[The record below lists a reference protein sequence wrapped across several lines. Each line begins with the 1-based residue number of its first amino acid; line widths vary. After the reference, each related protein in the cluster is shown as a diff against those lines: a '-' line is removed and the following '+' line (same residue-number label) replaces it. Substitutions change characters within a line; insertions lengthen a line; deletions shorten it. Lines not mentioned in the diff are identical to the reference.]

1 MLDVNHRSFRGRV
14 CEYKDGDTSITTP
27 AVLRTVTGACE
38 DRVHILV
45 EGGARYY
52 VYNGTRYPLDGSVI
66 TSTPFGPFKGDV
78 VMCGEKVA
86 AVRLPL
92 PERLEVPEGVEM
104 LLLTNAYDLRNNA
117 RALVDV
123 TIRLREAVGY
133 NVVLGFLGIAEPST
147 LALLTYMG
155 VDVFDDSLCR
165 VLGARGVR
173 TIPEGLIQS
182 SGDVAMEN
190 TEELRR
196 ECAKV
201 TDFIKG
207 GRLRELVDQRSS
219 AYPSSVSALRVF
231 DRVGY
236 DYQEEA
242 VDNAGS
248 RFSCN
253 TTQSL
258 RRPDVLRYRRTLMER
273 YVKPSHKRVLLLLPC
288 SAKKPY
294 HTSKTHKRFSFSI
307 HASNFDTV
315 VHEVIVTSPLG
326 IVPRELDCFYPANS
340 YDIPV
345 TGEWK
350 CQERQF
356 IREMLAHLL
365 EQGYDKVISHLG
377 EDTELIADLRDDIV
391 ETVVGDSVSP
401 ASLNNLETALRDATD
416 GMKVGDYAEDRR
428 ETIRSVLSFQFG
440 KEVADRIM
448 DGNTFGTGRF
458 PYWKIQ
464 RNKVQLA
471 MMSEERGAFS
481 LTVDGGRIVAECGTN
496 IVNMMDFELKGNLFA
511 VGVIDADPRIRIGD
525 ETVVMRN
532 GEVVAVGVATMSGR
546 EMTELKRGIAVKIR
560 HKAKK

>member
-1 MLDVNHRSFRGRV
+1 MLDVNYRSFRGRV
-14 CEYKDGDTSITTP
+14 CEYKDGETSITTP
-27 AVLRTVTGACE
+27 AVLRTVNGPCD
-38 DRVHILV
+38 DRIHILV
-45 EGGARYY
+45 EGGNRFY
-52 VYNGTRYPLDGSVI
+52 VDNGVKHPLDGGQI
-66 TSTPFGPFKGDV
+66 TSTSFGLFKGGV
-78 VMCGEKVA
+78 VLCGEKVA
-86 AVRLPL
+86 SVRLPL
-92 PERLEVPEGVEM
+92 PEKIELPETVEI
-104 LLLTNAYDLRNNA
+104 LLLSNAYDLRGNA
-117 RALVDV
+117 RALVDAV
-123 TIRLREAVGY
+123 IKLRESVGY

-147 LALLTYMG
+147 LALLAYMG
-155 VDVFDDSLCR
+155 VDLFDDSLCK
-165 VLGARGVR
+165 VLGSRGVR
-173 TIPEGLIQS
+173 TIPEGLIES
-182 SGDVAMEN
+182 TGDV
-190 TEELRR
+190 TESNVNDLMI

-201 TDFIKG
+201 SDFIRG
-207 GRLRELVDQRSS
+207 GRLRELVDQRVSS
-219 AYPSSVSALRVF
+219 SPISVAALRVF

-242 VDNAGS
+242 INNAGS

-258 RRPDVLRYRRTLMER
+258 RRPDVLRYRKTFMER
-273 YVKPSHKRVLLLLPC
+273 YVKPPHKKVLLLLPC

-326 IVPRELDCFYPANS
+326 VVPRELDCFYPANS

-350 CQERQF
+350 CQEKEF
-356 IREMLAHLL
+356 IREMVSHLMD
-365 EQGYDKVISHLG
+365 QGYEKVISHLG
-377 EDTELIADLRDDIV
+377 EDTELIAGLRDDIV

-401 ASLNNLETALRDATD
+401 ASLTNLENALRDATV
-416 GMKVGDYAEDRR
+416 GMKVGDYAEDRK

-440 KEVADRIM
+440 KDIADRIM
-448 DGNTFGTGRF
+448 DENTFGTGRF

-481 LTVDGGRIVAECGTN
+481 LTVDGGKVVAESRRN

-511 VGVIDADPRIRIGD
+511 VGVIDADPGIRIGD
-525 ETVVMRN
+525 EAVVMKN
-532 GEVVAVGVATMSGR
+532 GEVVAVGVAVMSGK
-546 EMTELKRGIAVKIR
+546 EMTQLKRGIAVKIR

>member
-1 MLDVNHRSFRGRV
+1 MLDVNYRSFRGRV

-27 AVLRTVTGACE
+27 AVLRTVNGPCD
-38 DRVHILV
+38 DRIHILV
-45 EGGARYY
+45 ENGDRFY
-52 VYNGTRYPLDGSVI
+52 VDNGTKYPLDGGKI
-66 TSTPFGPFKGDV
+66 TSTNFGLFKGGV
-78 VMCGEKVA
+78 MMCGEKVA
-86 AVRLPL
+86 SVRLPL
-92 PERLEVPEGVEM
+92 PEKIELPETVEA
-104 LLLTNAYDLRNNA
+104 LLLSNAYDLRNNA

-123 TIRLREAVGY
+123 VIKLRESVGY

-147 LALLTYMG
+147 LALLAYMG
-155 VDVFDDSLCR
+155 VDLFDDSLCR
-165 VLGARGVR
+165 VLGSRGVR
-173 TIPEGLIQS
+173 TIPEGLIES
-182 SGDVAMEN
+182 SGDV
-190 TEELRR
+190 TESNVNDLNI
-196 ECAKV
+196 ECAKIA
-201 TDFIKG
+201 DFIRG
-207 GRLRELVDQRSS
+207 GRLRELVDQRVSS
-219 AYPSSVSALRVF
+219 SPTSVAALRVF

-236 DYQEEA
+236 EYQEE
-242 VDNAGS
+242 VVNNAGS

-258 RRPDVLRYRRTLMER
+258 RRPDVLRYRRTFMER
-273 YVKPSHKRVLLLLPC
+273 YVKPPHKRVLLLLPC

-326 IVPRELDCFYPANS
+326 VVPRELDCFYPANS

-350 CQERQF
+350 CQEKEF
-356 IREMLAHLL
+356 IREMVSHLL
-365 EQGYDKVISHLG
+365 AQGYDKVISHLG
-377 EDTELIADLRDDIV
+377 EDTELIAGLHDNIV

-401 ASLNNLETALRDATD
+401 ASLTNLENALRDATA
-416 GMKVGDYAEDRR
+416 GMKVGDYAEDRK

-440 KEVADRIM
+440 KDIADRIM
-448 DGNTFGTGRF
+448 DENTFGTGRF

-481 LTVDGGRIVAECGTN
+481 LTVDGGKVVAESGRN

-511 VGVIDADPRIRIGD
+511 VGVIDADPGIRIGD
-525 ETVVMRN
+525 EAVVMKN
-532 GEVVAVGVATMSGR
+532 GEVVAVGVAVMSGK
-546 EMTELKRGIAVKIR
+546 EMTQLKRGIAVKIR

>member
-1 MLDVNHRSFRGRV
+1 MLDVNYRSFRGRV
-14 CEYKDGDTSITTP
+14 CEYKDGETSITTP
-27 AVLRTVTGACE
+27 AVLRTVNGPCD
-38 DRVHILV
+38 DRIHILV
-45 EGGARYY
+45 ENGDRFY
-52 VYNGTRYPLDGSVI
+52 VDNGTKYPLDGGKI
-66 TSTPFGPFKGDV
+66 TSTNFGLFKGGV
-78 VMCGEKVA
+78 MMCGEKVA
-86 AVRLPL
+86 SVRLPL
-92 PERLEVPEGVEM
+92 PEKIELPETVEV
-104 LLLTNAYDLRNNA
+104 LLLSNAYDLRNNA

-123 TIRLREAVGY
+123 VIKLRESVGY

-147 LALLTYMG
+147 LALLAYMG
-155 VDVFDDSLCR
+155 VDLFDDSLCR
-165 VLGARGVR
+165 VLGSRGVR
-173 TIPEGLIQS
+173 TIPEGLIES
-182 SGDVAMEN
+182 SGDV
-190 TEELRR
+190 TESNVNDLNI
-196 ECAKV
+196 ECAKIA
-201 TDFIKG
+201 DFIRG
-207 GRLRELVDQRSS
+207 GRLRELVDQRVSS
-219 AYPSSVSALRVF
+219 SPTSVAALRVF

-242 VDNAGS
+242 VNNAGS

-258 RRPDVLRYRRTLMER
+258 RRPDVLRYRRTFMER
-273 YVKPSHKRVLLLLPC
+273 YVKPPHKRVLLLLPC

-326 IVPRELDCFYPANS
+326 VVPRELDCFYPANS

-350 CQERQF
+350 CQEKEF
-356 IREMLAHLL
+356 IREMVSHLL
-365 EQGYDKVISHLG
+365 AQGYDKVISHLG
-377 EDTELIADLRDDIV
+377 EDTELIAGLHDNIV

-401 ASLNNLETALRDATD
+401 ASLTNLENALRDATA
-416 GMKVGDYAEDRR
+416 GMKVGDYAEDRK

-440 KEVADRIM
+440 KDIADRIM
-448 DGNTFGTGRF
+448 DENTFGTGRF

-481 LTVDGGRIVAECGTN
+481 LTVDGGKVVAESGRN

-511 VGVIDADPRIRIGD
+511 VGVIDADPGIRIGD
-525 ETVVMRN
+525 EAVVMKN
-532 GEVVAVGVATMSGR
+532 GEVVAVGVAVMSGK
-546 EMTELKRGIAVKIR
+546 EMTQLKRGIAVKIR

>member
-1 MLDVNHRSFRGRV
+1 MLDVNYRSFRGRV
-14 CEYKDGDTSITTP
+14 CEYKDGETSITTP
-27 AVLRTVTGACE
+27 AVLRTVNGPCD
-38 DRVHILV
+38 DRIHILV
-45 EGGARYY
+45 EGGNRFY
-52 VYNGTRYPLDGSVI
+52 VDNGVKYPLDDGQI
-66 TSTPFGPFKGDV
+66 TSTSFGLFKGGV

-86 AVRLPL
+86 SVRLPL
-92 PERLEVPEGVEM
+92 PEKIELPETVEV
-104 LLLTNAYDLRNNA
+104 LLLSNAYDLRGNA
-117 RALVDV
+117 RALVDAV
-123 TIRLREAVGY
+123 IKLRESVGY

-147 LALLTYMG
+147 LALLAYMG
-155 VDVFDDSLCR
+155 VDLFDDSLCK
-165 VLGARGVR
+165 VLGSRGVR
-173 TIPEGLIQS
+173 TIPEGLIES
-182 SGDVAMEN
+182 TGDV
-190 TEELRR
+190 TESNVNDLMI

-201 TDFIKG
+201 SDFIRG
-207 GRLRELVDQRSS
+207 GRLRELVDQRVSS
-219 AYPSSVSALRVF
+219 SPISVAALRVF

-242 VDNAGS
+242 INNAGS

-258 RRPDVLRYRRTLMER
+258 RRPDVLRYRKTFMER
-273 YVKPSHKRVLLLLPC
+273 YVKPPHKKVLLLLPC

-326 IVPRELDCFYPANS
+326 VVPRELDCFYPANS

-350 CQERQF
+350 CQEKEF
-356 IREMLAHLL
+356 IREMVSHLMD
-365 EQGYDKVISHLG
+365 QGYEKVISHLG
-377 EDTELIADLRDDIV
+377 EDTELIAGLRDDVV

-401 ASLNNLETALRDATD
+401 ASLTNLENALRDATV
-416 GMKVGDYAEDRR
+416 GMKVGDYAEDRK

-440 KEVADRIM
+440 KDIADRIM
-448 DGNTFGTGRF
+448 DENTFGTGRF

-481 LTVDGGRIVAECGTN
+481 LTVDGGKVVAESGRN

-511 VGVIDADPRIRIGD
+511 VGVIDADPGIRIGD
-525 ETVVMRN
+525 EAVVMKN
-532 GEVVAVGVATMSGR
+532 GEVVAVGVAVMSGK
-546 EMTELKRGIAVKIR
+546 EMTQLKRGIAVKIR

>member
-1 MLDVNHRSFRGRV
+1 MLDVNYRSFRGRV
-14 CEYKDGDTSITTP
+14 CEYKDGETSITTP
-27 AVLRTVTGACE
+27 AVLRTVNGPCD
-38 DRVHILV
+38 DRIHILV
-45 EGGARYY
+45 EGGSRFY
-52 VYNGTRYPLDGSVI
+52 VDNGVKHPLDGGQI
-66 TSTPFGPFKGDV
+66 TSTSFGLFKGGV

-86 AVRLPL
+86 SVRLPL
-92 PERLEVPEGVEM
+92 PEKIELPETVEV
-104 LLLTNAYDLRNNA
+104 LLLSNAYDLRGNA
-117 RALVDV
+117 RALVDAV
-123 TIRLREAVGY
+123 IKLRESVGY

-147 LALLTYMG
+147 LALLAYMG
-155 VDVFDDSLCR
+155 VDLFDDSLCK
-165 VLGARGVR
+165 VLGSRGVR
-173 TIPEGLIQS
+173 TIPEGLIES
-182 SGDVAMEN
+182 AGDV
-190 TEELRR
+190 TESNVNDLMI

-201 TDFIKG
+201 SDFIRG
-207 GRLRELVDQRSS
+207 GRLRELVDQRVSS
-219 AYPSSVSALRVF
+219 SPISVAALRVF

-242 VDNAGS
+242 INNAGS

-258 RRPDVLRYRRTLMER
+258 RRPDVLRYRKTFMER
-273 YVKPSHKRVLLLLPC
+273 YVKPPHKKVLLLLPC

-326 IVPRELDCFYPANS
+326 VVPRELDCFYPANS

-350 CQERQF
+350 CQEKEF
-356 IREMLAHLL
+356 IREMVSHLMD
-365 EQGYDKVISHLG
+365 QGYEKVISHLG
-377 EDTELIADLRDDIV
+377 EDTELIAGLRDDIV

-401 ASLNNLETALRDATD
+401 ASLTNLENALRDATV
-416 GMKVGDYAEDRR
+416 GMKVGDYAEDRK

-440 KEVADRIM
+440 KDIADRIM
-448 DGNTFGTGRF
+448 DENTFGTGRF

-481 LTVDGGRIVAECGTN
+481 LTVDGGKVVAESGRN

-511 VGVIDADPRIRIGD
+511 VGVIDADPGIRIGD
-525 ETVVMRN
+525 EAVVMKN
-532 GEVVAVGVATMSGR
+532 GEVVAVGVAVMSGK
-546 EMTELKRGIAVKIR
+546 EMTQLKRGIAVKIR

>member
-1 MLDVNHRSFRGRV
+1 MLDVNYRSFRGRV
-14 CEYKDGDTSITTP
+14 CEYKDGETSITTP
-27 AVLRTVTGACE
+27 AVLRTVNGPCD
-38 DRVHILV
+38 DRIHILV
-45 EGGARYY
+45 EGGNRFY
-52 VYNGTRYPLDGSVI
+52 VDNGVKHPLDGGQI
-66 TSTPFGPFKGDV
+66 TSTSFGLFKGGV

-86 AVRLPL
+86 SVRLPL
-92 PERLEVPEGVEM
+92 PEMIELPETVEV
-104 LLLTNAYDLRNNA
+104 LLLSNAYDLRGNA
-117 RALVDV
+117 RALVDAV
-123 TIRLREAVGY
+123 IKLRESVGY

-147 LALLTYMG
+147 LALLAYMG
-155 VDVFDDSLCR
+155 VDLFDDSLCK
-165 VLGARGVR
+165 VLGSRGVR
-173 TIPEGLIQS
+173 TIPEGLIES
-182 SGDVAMEN
+182 TGDV
-190 TEELRR
+190 TESNVNDLMI

-201 TDFIKG
+201 SDFIRG
-207 GRLRELVDQRSS
+207 GRLRELVDQRVSS
-219 AYPSSVSALRVF
+219 SPISVAALRVF

-242 VDNAGS
+242 INNAGS

-258 RRPDVLRYRRTLMER
+258 RRPDVLRYRKTFMER
-273 YVKPSHKRVLLLLPC
+273 YVKPPHKKVLLLLPC

-326 IVPRELDCFYPANS
+326 VVPRELDCFYPANS

-350 CQERQF
+350 CQEKEF
-356 IREMLAHLL
+356 IREMVSHLMD
-365 EQGYDKVISHLG
+365 QGYEKVISHLG
-377 EDTELIADLRDDIV
+377 EDTELIAGLRDDIV

-401 ASLNNLETALRDATD
+401 ASLTNLENALRDATV
-416 GMKVGDYAEDRR
+416 GMKVGDYAEDRK

-440 KEVADRIM
+440 KDIADRIM
-448 DGNTFGTGRF
+448 DENTFGTGRF

-481 LTVDGGRIVAECGTN
+481 LTVDGGKVVAESGRN

-511 VGVIDADPRIRIGD
+511 VGVIDADPGIRIGD
-525 ETVVMRN
+525 EAVVMKN
-532 GEVVAVGVATMSGR
+532 GEVVAVGVAVMSGK
-546 EMTELKRGIAVKIR
+546 EMTQLKRGIAVKIR

>member
-1 MLDVNHRSFRGRV
+1 MLDVNYRSFRGRV
-14 CEYKDGDTSITTP
+14 CEYKDGETSITTP
-27 AVLRTVTGACE
+27 AVLRTVNGPCD
-38 DRVHILV
+38 DRIHILV
-45 EGGARYY
+45 EGGNRFY
-52 VYNGTRYPLDGSVI
+52 VDNGVKYPLDGGQI
-66 TSTPFGPFKGDV
+66 TSTSFGLFKGGV

-86 AVRLPL
+86 SVRLPL
-92 PERLEVPEGVEM
+92 PEKIELPETVEV
-104 LLLTNAYDLRNNA
+104 LLLSNAYDLRGNA

-123 TIRLREAVGY
+123 VIKLRESVGY

-147 LALLTYMG
+147 LALLAYMG
-155 VDVFDDSLCR
+155 VDLFDDSLCK
-165 VLGARGVR
+165 VLGSRGVR
-173 TIPEGLIQS
+173 TIPEGLIES
-182 SGDVAMEN
+182 TGDV
-190 TEELRR
+190 TESNVNDLMI

-201 TDFIKG
+201 SDFIRG
-207 GRLRELVDQRSS
+207 GRLRELVDQRVSS
-219 AYPSSVSALRVF
+219 SPISVAVLRVF

-242 VDNAGS
+242 INNVGS

-258 RRPDVLRYRRTLMER
+258 RRPDVLRYRKTFMER
-273 YVKPSHKRVLLLLPC
+273 YVKPPHKKVLLLLPC

-326 IVPRELDCFYPANS
+326 VVPRELDCFYPANS

-350 CQERQF
+350 CQEKEF
-356 IREMLAHLL
+356 IREMVSHLMD
-365 EQGYDKVISHLG
+365 QGYEKVISHLG
-377 EDTELIADLRDDIV
+377 EDTELIAGLRDDIV

-401 ASLNNLETALRDATD
+401 ASLTNLENALRDATV
-416 GMKVGDYAEDRR
+416 GMKVGDYAEDRK

-440 KEVADRIM
+440 KDIADRIM
-448 DGNTFGTGRF
+448 DENTFGTGRF

-481 LTVDGGRIVAECGTN
+481 LTVDGGKVVAESGRN

-511 VGVIDADPRIRIGD
+511 VGVIDADPGIRIGD
-525 ETVVMRN
+525 EAVVMKN
-532 GEVVAVGVATMSGR
+532 GEVVAVGVAVMSGK
-546 EMTELKRGIAVKIR
+546 EMTQLKRGIAVKIR

>member
-1 MLDVNHRSFRGRV
+1 MLDVNYRSFRGRV
-14 CEYKDGDTSITTP
+14 CEYKDGETSITTP
-27 AVLRTVTGACE
+27 AVLRTVNGPCD
-38 DRVHILV
+38 DRIHILV
-45 EGGARYY
+45 EGGNRFY
-52 VYNGTRYPLDGSVI
+52 VDNGVKHPLDGGQI
-66 TSTPFGPFKGDV
+66 TSTSFGLFKGGV

-86 AVRLPL
+86 SVRLSL
-92 PERLEVPEGVEM
+92 PEKIELPETVEV
-104 LLLTNAYDLRNNA
+104 LLLSNAYDLRGNA
-117 RALVDV
+117 RALVDAV
-123 TIRLREAVGY
+123 IKLRESVGY

-147 LALLTYMG
+147 LALLAYMG
-155 VDVFDDSLCR
+155 VDLFDDSLCK
-165 VLGARGVR
+165 VLGSRGVR
-173 TIPEGLIQS
+173 TIPEGLIES
-182 SGDVAMEN
+182 TGDV
-190 TEELRR
+190 TESNVNDLMI

-201 TDFIKG
+201 SDFIRG
-207 GRLRELVDQRSS
+207 GRLRELVDQRVSS
-219 AYPSSVSALRVF
+219 SPISVAALRVF

-242 VDNAGS
+242 INNAGS

-258 RRPDVLRYRRTLMER
+258 RRPDVLRYRKTFMER
-273 YVKPSHKRVLLLLPC
+273 YVKPPHKKVLLLLPC

-326 IVPRELDCFYPANS
+326 VVPRELDCFYPANS

-350 CQERQF
+350 CQEKEF
-356 IREMLAHLL
+356 IREMVSHLMD
-365 EQGYDKVISHLG
+365 QGYEKVISHLG
-377 EDTELIADLRDDIV
+377 EDTELIAGLRDDIV

-401 ASLNNLETALRDATD
+401 ASLTNLENALRDATV
-416 GMKVGDYAEDRR
+416 GMKVGDYAEDRK

-440 KEVADRIM
+440 KDIADRIM
-448 DGNTFGTGRF
+448 DENTFGTGRF

-481 LTVDGGRIVAECGTN
+481 LTVDGGKVVAESGRN

-511 VGVIDADPRIRIGD
+511 VGVIDADPGIRIGD
-525 ETVVMRN
+525 EAVVMKN
-532 GEVVAVGVATMSGR
+532 GEVVAVGVAVMSGK
-546 EMTELKRGIAVKIR
+546 EMTQLKRGIAVKIR

>member
-1 MLDVNHRSFRGRV
+1 MLDVNYRSFRGRV
-14 CEYKDGDTSITTP
+14 CEYKDGETSITTP
-27 AVLRTVTGACE
+27 AVLRTVNGPCD
-38 DRVHILV
+38 DRIHILV
-45 EGGARYY
+45 EGGNRFY
-52 VYNGTRYPLDGSVI
+52 VDNGVKHPLDGGQI
-66 TSTPFGPFKGDV
+66 TSTSFGLFKGGV

-86 AVRLPL
+86 SVRLPL
-92 PERLEVPEGVEM
+92 PEKIELPETVEV
-104 LLLTNAYDLRNNA
+104 LLLSNAYDLRGNA
-117 RALVDV
+117 RALVDAV
-123 TIRLREAVGY
+123 IKLRESVGY

-147 LALLTYMG
+147 LALLAYMG
-155 VDVFDDSLCR
+155 VDLFDDSLCK
-165 VLGARGVR
+165 VLGSRGVR
-173 TIPEGLIQS
+173 TIPEGLIES
-182 SGDVAMEN
+182 TGDV
-190 TEELRR
+190 TESNVNDLMI

-201 TDFIKG
+201 SDFIRG
-207 GRLRELVDQRSS
+207 GRLRELVDQRVSS
-219 AYPSSVSALRVF
+219 SPISVAALRVF

-242 VDNAGS
+242 INNVGS

-258 RRPDVLRYRRTLMER
+258 RRPDVLRYRKTFMER
-273 YVKPSHKRVLLLLPC
+273 YVKPPHKKVLLLLPC

-326 IVPRELDCFYPANS
+326 VVPRELDCFYPANS

-350 CQERQF
+350 CQEKEF
-356 IREMLAHLL
+356 IREMVSHLMD
-365 EQGYDKVISHLG
+365 QGYEKVISHLG
-377 EDTELIADLRDDIV
+377 EDTELIAGLRDDIV

-401 ASLNNLETALRDATD
+401 ASLTNLENALRDATV
-416 GMKVGDYAEDRR
+416 GMKVGDYAEDRK

-440 KEVADRIM
+440 KDIADRIM
-448 DGNTFGTGRF
+448 DENTFGTGRF

-481 LTVDGGRIVAECGTN
+481 LTVDGGKVVAESGRN

-511 VGVIDADPRIRIGD
+511 VGVIDADPGIRIGD
-525 ETVVMRN
+525 EAVVMKN
-532 GEVVAVGVATMSGR
+532 GEVVAVGVAVMSGK
-546 EMTELKRGIAVKIR
+546 EMTQLKRGIAVKIR

>member
-1 MLDVNHRSFRGRV
+1 MLDVNYRSFRGRV
-14 CEYKDGDTSITTP
+14 CEYKDGETSITTP
-27 AVLRTVTGACE
+27 AVLRTVNGPCD
-38 DRVHILV
+38 DRIHILV
-45 EGGARYY
+45 EGGNRFY
-52 VYNGTRYPLDGSVI
+52 VDNGVKYPLDGGQI
-66 TSTPFGPFKGDV
+66 TSTSFGLFKGGV

-86 AVRLPL
+86 SVRLPL
-92 PERLEVPEGVEM
+92 PEKIELPETVEV
-104 LLLTNAYDLRNNA
+104 LLLSNAYDLRGNA

-123 TIRLREAVGY
+123 VIKLRESVGY

-147 LALLTYMG
+147 LALLVYMG
-155 VDVFDDSLCR
+155 VDLFDDSLCK
-165 VLGARGVR
+165 VLGSRGVR
-173 TIPEGLIQS
+173 TIPEGLIES
-182 SGDVAMEN
+182 AGDV
-190 TEELRR
+190 TESNVNDLMI

-201 TDFIKG
+201 SDFIRG
-207 GRLRELVDQRSS
+207 GRLRELVDQRVSS
-219 AYPSSVSALRVF
+219 SPISVAALRVF

-242 VDNAGS
+242 INNAGS

-258 RRPDVLRYRRTLMER
+258 RRPDVLRYRKTFMER
-273 YVKPSHKRVLLLLPC
+273 YVKPPHKKVLLLLPC

-326 IVPRELDCFYPANS
+326 VVPRELDCFYPANS

-350 CQERQF
+350 CQEKEF
-356 IREMLAHLL
+356 IREMVSHLMD
-365 EQGYDKVISHLG
+365 QGYEKVISHLG
-377 EDTELIADLRDDIV
+377 EDTELIAGLRDDIV

-401 ASLNNLETALRDATD
+401 ASLTNLENALRDATV
-416 GMKVGDYAEDRR
+416 GMKVGDYAEDRK

-440 KEVADRIM
+440 KDIADRIM
-448 DGNTFGTGRF
+448 DENTFGTGRF

-481 LTVDGGRIVAECGTN
+481 LTVDGGKVVAESGRN

-511 VGVIDADPRIRIGD
+511 VGVIDADPGIRIGD
-525 ETVVMRN
+525 EAVVMKN
-532 GEVVAVGVATMSGR
+532 GEVVAVGVAVMSGK
-546 EMTELKRGIAVKIR
+546 EMTQLKRGIAVKIR

>member
-1 MLDVNHRSFRGRV
+1 MLDVNYRSFRGRV
-14 CEYKDGDTSITTP
+14 CEYKDGETSITTP
-27 AVLRTVTGACE
+27 AVLRTVNGPCD
-38 DRVHILV
+38 DRIHILV
-45 EGGARYY
+45 EGGNRFY
-52 VYNGTRYPLDGSVI
+52 VDNGVKHPLDGGQI
-66 TSTPFGPFKGDV
+66 TSTSFGLFKGGV

-86 AVRLPL
+86 SVRLPL
-92 PERLEVPEGVEM
+92 PEKIELPETVEV
-104 LLLTNAYDLRNNA
+104 LLLSNAYDLRGNA
-117 RALVDV
+117 RALVDAV
-123 TIRLREAVGY
+123 IKLRESVGY

-147 LALLTYMG
+147 LALLAYMG
-155 VDVFDDSLCR
+155 VDLFDDSLCK
-165 VLGARGVR
+165 VLGSRGVR
-173 TIPEGLIQS
+173 TIPEGLIES
-182 SGDVAMEN
+182 TGDV
-190 TEELRR
+190 TESNVNDLMI

-201 TDFIKG
+201 SDFIRG
-207 GRLRELVDQRSS
+207 GRLRELVDQRVSS
-219 AYPSSVSALRVF
+219 SPISVAVLRVF

-242 VDNAGS
+242 INNAGS

-258 RRPDVLRYRRTLMER
+258 RRPDVLRYRKTFMER
-273 YVKPSHKRVLLLLPC
+273 YVKPPHKKVLLLLPC

-326 IVPRELDCFYPANS
+326 VVPRELDCFYPANS

-350 CQERQF
+350 CQEKEF
-356 IREMLAHLL
+356 IREMVSHLMD
-365 EQGYDKVISHLG
+365 QGYEKVISHLG
-377 EDTELIADLRDDIV
+377 EDTELIAGLRDDIV

-401 ASLNNLETALRDATD
+401 ASLTNLENALRDATV
-416 GMKVGDYAEDRR
+416 GMKVGDYAEDRK

-440 KEVADRIM
+440 KDIADRIM
-448 DGNTFGTGRF
+448 DENTFGTGRF

-481 LTVDGGRIVAECGTN
+481 LTVDGGKVVAESGRN

-511 VGVIDADPRIRIGD
+511 VGVIDADPGIRIGD
-525 ETVVMRN
+525 EAVVMKN
-532 GEVVAVGVATMSGR
+532 GEVVAVGVAVMSGK
-546 EMTELKRGIAVKIR
+546 EMTQLKRGIAVKIR

>member
-1 MLDVNHRSFRGRV
+1 MLDVNYRSFRGRV
-14 CEYKDGDTSITTP
+14 CEYKDGETSITTP
-27 AVLRTVTGACE
+27 AVLRTVNGPCD
-38 DRVHILV
+38 DRIHILV
-45 EGGARYY
+45 EGGNRFY
-52 VYNGTRYPLDGSVI
+52 VDNGVKHPLDGGQI
-66 TSTPFGPFKGDV
+66 TSTSFGLFKGGV

-86 AVRLPL
+86 SVRLPL
-92 PERLEVPEGVEM
+92 PEKIELPETVEV
-104 LLLTNAYDLRNNA
+104 LLLSNAYDLRGNA
-117 RALVDV
+117 RALVDTV
-123 TIRLREAVGY
+123 IKLRESVGY

-147 LALLTYMG
+147 LALLAYMG
-155 VDVFDDSLCR
+155 VDLFDDSLCK
-165 VLGARGVR
+165 VLGSRGVR
-173 TIPEGLIQS
+173 TIPEGLIES
-182 SGDVAMEN
+182 TGDV
-190 TEELRR
+190 TESNVNDLMI

-201 TDFIKG
+201 SDFIRG
-207 GRLRELVDQRSS
+207 GRLRELVDQRVSS
-219 AYPSSVSALRVF
+219 SPISVAALRVF

-242 VDNAGS
+242 INNAGS

-258 RRPDVLRYRRTLMER
+258 RRPDVLRYRKTFMER
-273 YVKPSHKRVLLLLPC
+273 YVKPPHKKVLLLLPC

-326 IVPRELDCFYPANS
+326 VVPRELDCFYPANS

-350 CQERQF
+350 CQEKEF
-356 IREMLAHLL
+356 IREMVSHLMD
-365 EQGYDKVISHLG
+365 QGYEKVISHLG
-377 EDTELIADLRDDIV
+377 EDTELIAGLRDDIV

-401 ASLNNLETALRDATD
+401 ASLTNLENALRDATV
-416 GMKVGDYAEDRR
+416 GMKVGDYAEDRK

-440 KEVADRIM
+440 KDIADRIM
-448 DGNTFGTGRF
+448 DENTFGTGRF

-481 LTVDGGRIVAECGTN
+481 LTVDGGKVVAESGRN

-511 VGVIDADPRIRIGD
+511 VGVIDADPGIRIGD
-525 ETVVMRN
+525 EAVVMKN
-532 GEVVAVGVATMSGR
+532 GEVVAVGVAVMSGK
-546 EMTELKRGIAVKIR
+546 EMTQLKRGIAVKIR

>member
-1 MLDVNHRSFRGRV
+1 MLDVNYRSFRGRV
-14 CEYKDGDTSITTP
+14 CEYKDGETSITTP
-27 AVLRTVTGACE
+27 AVLRTVNGPCD
-38 DRVHILV
+38 DRIYILV
-45 EGGARYY
+45 ENGDRFY
-52 VYNGTRYPLDGSVI
+52 VDNGTKYPLDGGKI
-66 TSTPFGPFKGDV
+66 TSTNFGLFKGGV
-78 VMCGEKVA
+78 MMCGEKVA
-86 AVRLPL
+86 SVRLPL
-92 PERLEVPEGVEM
+92 PEKIELPETVEV
-104 LLLTNAYDLRNNA
+104 LLLSNAYDLRNNA

-123 TIRLREAVGY
+123 VIKLRESVGY

-147 LALLTYMG
+147 LALLAYMG
-155 VDVFDDSLCR
+155 VDLFDDSLCR
-165 VLGARGVR
+165 VLGSRGVR
-173 TIPEGLIQS
+173 TIPEGLIES
-182 SGDVAMEN
+182 SGDV
-190 TEELRR
+190 TESNVNDLNI
-196 ECAKV
+196 ECAKIA
-201 TDFIKG
+201 DFIRG
-207 GRLRELVDQRSS
+207 GRLRELVDQRVSS
-219 AYPSSVSALRVF
+219 SPTSVAALRVF

-242 VDNAGS
+242 VNNAGS

-258 RRPDVLRYRRTLMER
+258 RRPDVLRYRRTFMER
-273 YVKPSHKRVLLLLPC
+273 YVKPPHKRVLLLLPC

-326 IVPRELDCFYPANS
+326 VVPRELDCFYPANS

-350 CQERQF
+350 CQEKEF
-356 IREMLAHLL
+356 IREMVSHLL
-365 EQGYDKVISHLG
+365 AQGYDKVISHLG
-377 EDTELIADLRDDIV
+377 EDTELIAGLHDNIV

-401 ASLNNLETALRDATD
+401 ASLTNLENALRDATA
-416 GMKVGDYAEDRR
+416 GMKVGDYAEDRK

-440 KEVADRIM
+440 KDIADRIM
-448 DGNTFGTGRF
+448 DENTFGTGRF

-481 LTVDGGRIVAECGTN
+481 LTVDGGKVVAESGRN

-511 VGVIDADPRIRIGD
+511 VGVIDADPGIRIGD
-525 ETVVMRN
+525 EAVVMKN
-532 GEVVAVGVATMSGR
+532 GEVVAVGVAVMSGK
-546 EMTELKRGIAVKIR
+546 EMTQLKRGIAVKIR

>member
-1 MLDVNHRSFRGRV
+1 MLDVNYRSFRGRV
-14 CEYKDGDTSITTP
+14 CEYKDDETSIITP
-27 AVLRTVTGACE
+27 AVLRSVNGPCE

-45 EGGARYY
+45 ENGDRFY
-52 VYNGTRYPLDGSVI
+52 VDNGTRYPLDGSHI
-66 TSTPFGPFKGDV
+66 KSTSFGLFKGGV
-78 VMCGEKVA
+78 NMCGEKVA

-92 PERLEVPEGVEM
+92 PEKLELPETVEM

-123 TIRLREAVGY
+123 VIKLRQAVGY

-147 LALLTYMG
+147 LALLAYMG

-182 SGDVAMEN
+182 SGDV
-190 TEELRR
+190 TESNLNDLST
-196 ECAKV
+196 ECVKV
-201 TDFIKG
+201 SDFIKG
-207 GRLRELVDQRSS
+207 GRLRELVDQR
-219 AYPSSVSALRVF
+219 APVTPSSVAALRLF
-231 DRVGY
+231 DNLGY

-242 VDNAGS
+242 VNNAGS

-258 RRPDVLRYRRTLMER
+258 RRPDVLRYRKTLMER
-273 YVKPSHKRVLLLLPC
+273 YVKPPHKRVLLLLPC

-350 CQERQF
+350 CQEKQF

-377 EDTELIADLRDDIV
+377 EDTELIRGLRDDIV

-401 ASLNNLETALRDATD
+401 VSLSNLENALRDATA
-416 GMKVGDYAEDRR
+416 GMKVGDYAEDRK

-440 KEVADRIM
+440 KDVADRIM
-448 DGNTFGTGRF
+448 DEDTWGIGRF

-481 LTVDGGRIVAECGTN
+481 LTVDGGKVVAECGKN

-511 VGVIDADPRIRIGD
+511 VGVIDADPGIRIGD
-525 ETVVMRN
+525 EAVVMKN
-532 GEVVAVGVATMSGR
+532 GEVVAVGVAVMSGR

>member
-1 MLDVNHRSFRGRV
+1 MLDVNYRSFRGRV
-14 CEYKDGDTSITTP
+14 CEYKDGETSITTP
-27 AVLRTVTGACE
+27 AVLRTVNGPCD
-38 DRVHILV
+38 DRIHILV
-45 EGGARYY
+45 EGGNRFY
-52 VYNGTRYPLDGSVI
+52 VDNGVKYPLDDGQI
-66 TSTPFGPFKGDV
+66 TSTSFGLFKGGV

-86 AVRLPL
+86 SVRLPL
-92 PERLEVPEGVEM
+92 PEKIELPDTVEV
-104 LLLTNAYDLRNNA
+104 LLLSNAYDLRGNA
-117 RALVDV
+117 RALVDAV
-123 TIRLREAVGY
+123 IKLRESVGY

-147 LALLTYMG
+147 LALLAYMG
-155 VDVFDDSLCR
+155 VDLFDDSLCK
-165 VLGARGVR
+165 VLGSRGVR
-173 TIPEGLIQS
+173 TIPEGLIES
-182 SGDVAMEN
+182 AGDV
-190 TEELRR
+190 TESNVNDLMI

-201 TDFIKG
+201 SDFIRG
-207 GRLRELVDQRSS
+207 GRLRELVDQRVSS
-219 AYPSSVSALRVF
+219 SPISVAALRVF

-242 VDNAGS
+242 INNAGS

-258 RRPDVLRYRRTLMER
+258 RRPDVLRYRKTFMER
-273 YVKPSHKRVLLLLPC
+273 YVKPPHKKVLLLLPC

-326 IVPRELDCFYPANS
+326 VVPRELDCFYPANS

-350 CQERQF
+350 CQEKEF
-356 IREMLAHLL
+356 IREMVSHLMD
-365 EQGYDKVISHLG
+365 QGYEKVISHLG
-377 EDTELIADLRDDIV
+377 EDTELIAGLRDDIV

-401 ASLNNLETALRDATD
+401 ASLTNLENALRDATV
-416 GMKVGDYAEDRR
+416 GMKVGDYAEDRK

-440 KEVADRIM
+440 KDIADKIM
-448 DGNTFGTGRF
+448 DENTFGTGRF

-481 LTVDGGRIVAECGTN
+481 LTVDGGKVVAESGRN

-511 VGVIDADPRIRIGD
+511 VGVIDADPGIRIGD
-525 ETVVMRN
+525 EAVVMKN
-532 GEVVAVGVATMSGR
+532 GEVVAVGVAVMSGK
-546 EMTELKRGIAVKIR
+546 EMTQLKRGIAVKIR

>member
-1 MLDVNHRSFRGRV
+1 MLDVNYRSFRGRV
-14 CEYKDGDTSITTP
+14 CEYKDGETSITTP
-27 AVLRTVTGACE
+27 AVLRTVNGPCD
-38 DRVHILV
+38 DRIHILV
-45 EGGARYY
+45 ENGDRFY
-52 VYNGTRYPLDGSVI
+52 VDNGTKYPLDGGKI
-66 TSTPFGPFKGDV
+66 TSTNFGLFKGGV
-78 VMCGEKVA
+78 MMCGEKVA
-86 AVRLPL
+86 SVRLPL
-92 PERLEVPEGVEM
+92 PEKIELPETVEV
-104 LLLTNAYDLRNNA
+104 LLLSNAYDLRNNA

-123 TIRLREAVGY
+123 VIKLRESVGY

-147 LALLTYMG
+147 LALLAYMG
-155 VDVFDDSLCR
+155 VDLFDDSLCR
-165 VLGARGVR
+165 VLGSRGVR
-173 TIPEGLIQS
+173 TIPEGLIES
-182 SGDVAMEN
+182 SGDV
-190 TEELRR
+190 TESNVNDLNI
-196 ECAKV
+196 ECAKIA
-201 TDFIKG
+201 DFIRG
-207 GRLRELVDQRSS
+207 GRLRELVDQRVSS
-219 AYPSSVSALRVF
+219 SPTSVAALRVF

-242 VDNAGS
+242 VNNAGS

-258 RRPDVLRYRRTLMER
+258 RRPDVLRYRRTFMER
-273 YVKPSHKRVLLLLPC
+273 YVKPPHKRVLLLLPC

-326 IVPRELDCFYPANS
+326 VVPRELDCFYPANS

-350 CQERQF
+350 CQEKEF
-356 IREMLAHLL
+356 IREMVSHLL
-365 EQGYDKVISHLG
+365 AQGYDKVISHLG
-377 EDTELIADLRDDIV
+377 EDTELIAGLHDNIV

-401 ASLNNLETALRDATD
+401 ASLTNLENALRDATS
-416 GMKVGDYAEDRR
+416 GMKVGDYAEDRK

-440 KEVADRIM
+440 KDIADRIM
-448 DGNTFGTGRF
+448 DENTFGTGRF

-481 LTVDGGRIVAECGTN
+481 LTVDGGKVVAESGRN

-511 VGVIDADPRIRIGD
+511 VGVIDADPGIRIGD
-525 ETVVMRN
+525 EAVVMKN
-532 GEVVAVGVATMSGR
+532 GEVVAVGVAVMSGK
-546 EMTELKRGIAVKIR
+546 EMTQLKRGIAVKIR

>member
-1 MLDVNHRSFRGRV
+1 MLDVNYRSFRGRV
-14 CEYKDGDTSITTP
+14 CEYKDGETSITTP
-27 AVLRTVTGACE
+27 AVLRTVNGPCD
-38 DRVHILV
+38 DRIHILV
-45 EGGARYY
+45 EGGNRFY
-52 VYNGTRYPLDGSVI
+52 VDNGVKHPLDGGQI
-66 TSTPFGPFKGDV
+66 TSTSFGLFKGGV
-78 VMCGEKVA
+78 VLCGEKVA
-86 AVRLPL
+86 SVRLPL
-92 PERLEVPEGVEM
+92 PEMIELPETVEI
-104 LLLTNAYDLRNNA
+104 LLLSNAYDLRGNA
-117 RALVDV
+117 RALVDAV
-123 TIRLREAVGY
+123 IKLRESVGY

-147 LALLTYMG
+147 LALLAYMG
-155 VDVFDDSLCR
+155 VDLFDDSLCK
-165 VLGARGVR
+165 VLGSRGVR
-173 TIPEGLIQS
+173 TIPEGLIES
-182 SGDVAMEN
+182 TGDV
-190 TEELRR
+190 TESNVNDLMI

-201 TDFIKG
+201 SDFIRG
-207 GRLRELVDQRSS
+207 GRLRELVDQRVSS
-219 AYPSSVSALRVF
+219 SPISVAALRVF

-242 VDNAGS
+242 INNAGS

-258 RRPDVLRYRRTLMER
+258 RRPDVLRYRKTFMER
-273 YVKPSHKRVLLLLPC
+273 YVKPPHKKVLLLLPC

-326 IVPRELDCFYPANS
+326 VVPRELDCFYPANS

-350 CQERQF
+350 CQEKEF
-356 IREMLAHLL
+356 IREMVSHLMD
-365 EQGYDKVISHLG
+365 QGYEKVISHLG
-377 EDTELIADLRDDIV
+377 EDTELIAGLRDDIV

-401 ASLNNLETALRDATD
+401 ASLTNLENALRDATV
-416 GMKVGDYAEDRR
+416 GMKVGDYAEDRK

-440 KEVADRIM
+440 KDIADRIM
-448 DGNTFGTGRF
+448 DENTFGTGRF

-481 LTVDGGRIVAECGTN
+481 LTVDGGKVVAESGRN

-511 VGVIDADPRIRIGD
+511 VGVIDADPGIRIGD
-525 ETVVMRN
+525 EAVVMKN
-532 GEVVAVGVATMSGR
+532 GEVVAVGVAVMSGK
-546 EMTELKRGIAVKIR
+546 EMTQLKRGIAVKIR

>member
-1 MLDVNHRSFRGRV
+1 MLDVNYRSFRGRV
-14 CEYKDGDTSITTP
+14 CEYKDGETSITTP
-27 AVLRTVTGACE
+27 AVLRTVNGPCD
-38 DRVHILV
+38 DRIHILV
-45 EGGARYY
+45 EGGNRFY
-52 VYNGTRYPLDGSVI
+52 VDNGVKHPLDGGQI
-66 TSTPFGPFKGDV
+66 TSTSFGLFKGGV

-86 AVRLPL
+86 SVRLPL
-92 PERLEVPEGVEM
+92 PEKIELPETVEV
-104 LLLTNAYDLRNNA
+104 LLLSNAYDLRGNA
-117 RALVDV
+117 RALVDAV
-123 TIRLREAVGY
+123 IKLRESVGY

-147 LALLTYMG
+147 LALLAYMG
-155 VDVFDDSLCR
+155 VDLFDDSLCK
-165 VLGARGVR
+165 VLGSRGVR
-173 TIPEGLIQS
+173 TIPEGLIES
-182 SGDVAMEN
+182 TGDV
-190 TEELRR
+190 TESNVNDLMI

-201 TDFIKG
+201 SDFIRG
-207 GRLRELVDQRSS
+207 GRLRELVDQRVSS
-219 AYPSSVSALRVF
+219 SPISVAALRVF

-242 VDNAGS
+242 INNAGS

-258 RRPDVLRYRRTLMER
+258 RRPDVLRYRKTFMER
-273 YVKPSHKRVLLLLPC
+273 YVKPPHKKVLLLLPC

-326 IVPRELDCFYPANS
+326 VVPRELDCFYPANS

-350 CQERQF
+350 CQEKEF
-356 IREMLAHLL
+356 IREMVSHLMD
-365 EQGYDKVISHLG
+365 QGYEKVISHLG
-377 EDTELIADLRDDIV
+377 EDTELIAGLRDDIV

-401 ASLNNLETALRDATD
+401 ASLTNLENALRDATV
-416 GMKVGDYAEDRR
+416 GMKVGDYAEDRK

-440 KEVADRIM
+440 KDIADRIM
-448 DGNTFGTGRF
+448 DENTFGTGRF

-481 LTVDGGRIVAECGTN
+481 LTVDGGKVVAESGRN

-511 VGVIDADPRIRIGD
+511 VGVIDADPGIRIGD
-525 ETVVMRN
+525 EAVVMKN
-532 GEVVAVGVATMSGR
+532 GEVVAVGVAVMSGK
-546 EMTELKRGIAVKIR
+546 EMTQLKRGIAVKIR

>member
-1 MLDVNHRSFRGRV
+1 MLDVNYRSFRGRV
-14 CEYKDGDTSITTP
+14 CEYKDGETSITTP
-27 AVLRTVTGACE
+27 AVLRTVNGPCD
-38 DRVHILV
+38 DRIHILV
-45 EGGARYY
+45 EGGNRFY
-52 VYNGTRYPLDGSVI
+52 VDNGVKYPLDGGQI
-66 TSTPFGPFKGDV
+66 TSTSFGLFKGGV

-86 AVRLPL
+86 SVRLPL
-92 PERLEVPEGVEM
+92 PEKIELPETVEV
-104 LLLTNAYDLRNNA
+104 LLLSNAYDLRGNA
-117 RALVDV
+117 RALVDAV
-123 TIRLREAVGY
+123 IKLRESVGY

-147 LALLTYMG
+147 LALLAYMG
-155 VDVFDDSLCR
+155 VDLFDDSLCK
-165 VLGARGVR
+165 VLGSRGVR
-173 TIPEGLIQS
+173 TIPEGLIES
-182 SGDVAMEN
+182 TGDV
-190 TEELRR
+190 TESNVNDLMI

-201 TDFIKG
+201 SDFIRG
-207 GRLRELVDQRSS
+207 GRLRELVDQRVSS
-219 AYPSSVSALRVF
+219 SPISVAALRVF

-242 VDNAGS
+242 INNAGS

-258 RRPDVLRYRRTLMER
+258 RRPDVLRYRKTFMER
-273 YVKPSHKRVLLLLPC
+273 YVKPPHKKVLLLLPC

-326 IVPRELDCFYPANS
+326 VVPRELDCFYPANS

-350 CQERQF
+350 CQEKEF
-356 IREMLAHLL
+356 IREMVSHLMD
-365 EQGYDKVISHLG
+365 QGYEKVISHLG
-377 EDTELIADLRDDIV
+377 EDTELIAGLRDDIV

-401 ASLNNLETALRDATD
+401 ASLTNLENALRDATV
-416 GMKVGDYAEDRR
+416 GMKVGDYAEDRK

-440 KEVADRIM
+440 KDIADRIM
-448 DGNTFGTGRF
+448 DENTFGTGRF

-481 LTVDGGRIVAECGTN
+481 LTVDGGKVVAESGRN

-511 VGVIDADPRIRIGD
+511 VGVIDADPGIRIGD
-525 ETVVMRN
+525 EAVVMKN
-532 GEVVAVGVATMSGR
+532 GEVVAVGVAVMSGK
-546 EMTELKRGIAVKIR
+546 EMTQLKRGIAVKIR

>member
-1 MLDVNHRSFRGRV
+1 MLDVNYRSFRGRV
-14 CEYKDGDTSITTP
+14 CEYKDGETSITTP
-27 AVLRTVTGACE
+27 AVLRTVNGPCD
-38 DRVHILV
+38 DRIHILV
-45 EGGARYY
+45 EGGNRFY
-52 VYNGTRYPLDGSVI
+52 VDNGVKYPLDDGQI
-66 TSTPFGPFKGDV
+66 TSTSFGLFKGGV

-86 AVRLPL
+86 SVRLPL
-92 PERLEVPEGVEM
+92 PEKIELPETVEV
-104 LLLTNAYDLRNNA
+104 LLLSNAYDLRGNA
-117 RALVDV
+117 RALVDAV
-123 TIRLREAVGY
+123 IKLRESVGY

-147 LALLTYMG
+147 LALLVYMG
-155 VDVFDDSLCR
+155 VDLFDDSLCK
-165 VLGARGVR
+165 VLGSRGVR
-173 TIPEGLIQS
+173 TIPEGLIES
-182 SGDVAMEN
+182 AGDV
-190 TEELRR
+190 TESNVNDLMI

-201 TDFIKG
+201 SDFIRG
-207 GRLRELVDQRSS
+207 GRLRELVDQRVSS
-219 AYPSSVSALRVF
+219 SPISVAALRVF

-242 VDNAGS
+242 INNAGS

-258 RRPDVLRYRRTLMER
+258 RRPDVLRYRKTFMER
-273 YVKPSHKRVLLLLPC
+273 YVKPPHKKVLLLLPC

-326 IVPRELDCFYPANS
+326 VVPRELDCFYPANS

-350 CQERQF
+350 CQEKEF
-356 IREMLAHLL
+356 IREMVSHLMD
-365 EQGYDKVISHLG
+365 QGYEKVISHLG
-377 EDTELIADLRDDIV
+377 EDTELIAGLRDDIV

-401 ASLNNLETALRDATD
+401 ASLTNLENALRDATV
-416 GMKVGDYAEDRR
+416 GMKVGDYAEDRK

-440 KEVADRIM
+440 KDIADRIM
-448 DGNTFGTGRF
+448 DENTFGTGRF

-481 LTVDGGRIVAECGTN
+481 LTVDGGKVVAESGRN

-511 VGVIDADPRIRIGD
+511 VGVIDADPGIRIGD
-525 ETVVMRN
+525 EAVVMKN
-532 GEVVAVGVATMSGR
+532 GEVVAVGVAVMSGK
-546 EMTELKRGIAVKIR
+546 EMTQLKRGIAVKIR

>member
-1 MLDVNHRSFRGRV
+1 MLDVNYRSFRGRV
-14 CEYKDGDTSITTP
+14 CEYKDGETSITTP
-27 AVLRTVTGACE
+27 AVLRTVNGPCD
-38 DRVHILV
+38 DRIHILV
-45 EGGARYY
+45 ENGDRFY
-52 VYNGTRYPLDGSVI
+52 VDNGTKYPLDGGKI
-66 TSTPFGPFKGDV
+66 TSTNFGLFKGGV
-78 VMCGEKVA
+78 MMCGEKVA
-86 AVRLPL
+86 SVRLPL
-92 PERLEVPEGVEM
+92 PEKIELPETVEV
-104 LLLTNAYDLRNNA
+104 LLLSNAYDLRNNA

-123 TIRLREAVGY
+123 VIKLRESVGY

-147 LALLTYMG
+147 LALLAYMG
-155 VDVFDDSLCR
+155 VDLFDDSLCR
-165 VLGARGVR
+165 VLGSRGVR
-173 TIPEGLIQS
+173 TIPEGLIES
-182 SGDVAMEN
+182 SGDV
-190 TEELRR
+190 TESNVNDLNI
-196 ECAKV
+196 ECAKIA
-201 TDFIKG
+201 DFIRG
-207 GRLRELVDQRSS
+207 GRLRELVDQRVSS
-219 AYPSSVSALRVF
+219 SPTSVAALRVF

-242 VDNAGS
+242 VNNAGS

-258 RRPDVLRYRRTLMER
+258 RRPDVLRYRRTFMER
-273 YVKPSHKRVLLLLPC
+273 YVKPPHKRVLLLLPC

-326 IVPRELDCFYPANS
+326 VVPRELDCFYPANS

-345 TGEWK
+345 SGEWK
-350 CQERQF
+350 CQEKEF
-356 IREMLAHLL
+356 IREMVSHLL
-365 EQGYDKVISHLG
+365 AQGYDKVISHLG
-377 EDTELIADLRDDIV
+377 EDTELIAGLHDDIV

-401 ASLNNLETALRDATD
+401 ASLTNLENALRDATA
-416 GMKVGDYAEDRR
+416 GMKVGDYAEDRK

-440 KEVADRIM
+440 KDIADRIM
-448 DGNTFGTGRF
+448 DENTFGTGRF

-481 LTVDGGRIVAECGTN
+481 LTVDGGKVVAESGRN

-511 VGVIDADPRIRIGD
+511 VGVIDADPGIRIGD
-525 ETVVMRN
+525 EAVVMKN
-532 GEVVAVGVATMSGR
+532 GEVVAVGVAVMSGK
-546 EMTELKRGIAVKIR
+546 EMTQLKRGIAVKIR

>member
-1 MLDVNHRSFRGRV
+1 MLDVNYRSFRGRV
-14 CEYKDGDTSITTP
+14 CEYKDGETSITTP
-27 AVLRTVTGACE
+27 AVLRTVNGPCD
-38 DRVHILV
+38 DRIHILV
-45 EGGARYY
+45 ENGDRFY
-52 VYNGTRYPLDGSVI
+52 VDNGTKYPLDGGKI
-66 TSTPFGPFKGDV
+66 TSTNFGLFKGGV
-78 VMCGEKVA
+78 MMCGEKVA
-86 AVRLPL
+86 SVRLPL
-92 PERLEVPEGVEM
+92 PEKIELPETVEV
-104 LLLTNAYDLRNNA
+104 LLLSNAYDLRNNA

-123 TIRLREAVGY
+123 VIKLRESVGY

-147 LALLTYMG
+147 LALLAYMG
-155 VDVFDDSLCR
+155 VDLFDDSLCR
-165 VLGARGVR
+165 VLGSRGVR
-173 TIPEGLIQS
+173 TIPEGLIES
-182 SGDVAMEN
+182 SGDV
-190 TEELRR
+190 TESNVNDLNI
-196 ECAKV
+196 ECAKIA
-201 TDFIKG
+201 DFIRG
-207 GRLRELVDQRSS
+207 GRLRELVDQRVSS
-219 AYPSSVSALRVF
+219 SPTSVAALRVF

-242 VDNAGS
+242 VNNAGS

-258 RRPDVLRYRRTLMER
+258 RRPDVLRYRRTFMER
-273 YVKPSHKRVLLLLPC
+273 YVKPPHKRVLLLLPC

-326 IVPRELDCFYPANS
+326 VVPRELDCFYPANS

-345 TGEWK
+345 SGEWK
-350 CQERQF
+350 CQEKEF
-356 IREMLAHLL
+356 IREMVSHLL
-365 EQGYDKVISHLG
+365 AQGYDKVISHLG
-377 EDTELIADLRDDIV
+377 EDTELIAGLHDNIV

-401 ASLNNLETALRDATD
+401 ASLTNLENALRDATA
-416 GMKVGDYAEDRR
+416 GMKVGDYAEDRK

-440 KEVADRIM
+440 KDIADRIM
-448 DGNTFGTGRF
+448 DENTFGTGRF

-481 LTVDGGRIVAECGTN
+481 LTVDGGKVVAESGRN

-511 VGVIDADPRIRIGD
+511 VGVIDADPGIRIGD
-525 ETVVMRN
+525 EAVVMKN
-532 GEVVAVGVATMSGR
+532 GEVVAVGVAVMSGK
-546 EMTELKRGIAVKIR
+546 EMTQLKRGIAVKIR

>member
-1 MLDVNHRSFRGRV
+1 MLDVNYRSFRGRV
-14 CEYKDGDTSITTP
+14 CEYKDGETSITTP
-27 AVLRTVTGACE
+27 AVLRSVNGPCD

-45 EGGARYY
+45 ENGNRYY
-52 VYNGTRYPLDGSVI
+52 VDNGVRYPLDGSQI
-66 TSTPFGPFKGDV
+66 TSTSFGLFKGDV

-92 PERLEVPEGVEM
+92 PEKLELPETVEIV
-104 LLLTNAYDLRNNA
+104 LLANAYDLRNNA
-117 RALVDV
+117 RSLVDV
-123 TIRLREAVGY
+123 VIKLREAVGY

-147 LALLTYMG
+147 LALLAYMG
-155 VDVFDDSLCR
+155 VDIFDDSLCK
-165 VLGARGVR
+165 VLGARGIR

-182 SGDVAMEN
+182 SDDV
-190 TEELRR
+190 TEGNVNDLLI

-201 TDFIKG
+201 ADFIKG
-207 GRLRELVDQRSS
+207 GRLRELVDQRAS
-219 AYPSSVSALRVF
+219 ASPTSVAALRVF

-242 VDNAGS
+242 VNNYGT

-258 RRPDVLRYRRTLMER
+258 RRPDVLRYRKTLMER
-273 YVKPSHKRVLLLLPC
+273 YVKPPHKRVLLLLPC

-350 CQERQF
+350 CQEKEF

-377 EDTELIADLRDDIV
+377 EDTELIAGLRDDIV

-401 ASLNNLETALRDATD
+401 TSLSNLEKALRDATA
-416 GMKVGDYAEDRR
+416 GMKVGDYAEDRK

-440 KEVADRIM
+440 KDVADKIM
-448 DGNTFGTGRF
+448 DEDTWGIGRF

-481 LTVDGGRIVAECGTN
+481 LTVDGGKVVAECGKN

-511 VGVIDADPRIRIGD
+511 VGVIDADPGIRIGD
-525 ETVVMRN
+525 EVVVMKN
-532 GEVVAVGVATMSGR
+532 GEVVAVGVAVMSGR

>member
-1 MLDVNHRSFRGRV
+1 MLDVNYRSFRGRV
-14 CEYKDGDTSITTP
+14 CEYKDGETSITTP
-27 AVLRTVTGACE
+27 AVLRTVNGPCD
-38 DRVHILV
+38 DRIHILV
-45 EGGARYY
+45 EGGNRFY
-52 VYNGTRYPLDGSVI
+52 VDNGVKHPLDGGQI
-66 TSTPFGPFKGDV
+66 TSTSFGLFKGGV

-86 AVRLPL
+86 SVRLPL
-92 PERLEVPEGVEM
+92 PEKIELPETVEV
-104 LLLTNAYDLRNNA
+104 LLLSNAYDLRGNA
-117 RALVDV
+117 RALVDAV
-123 TIRLREAVGY
+123 IKLRESVGY

-147 LALLTYMG
+147 LALLAYMG
-155 VDVFDDSLCR
+155 VDLFDDSLCK
-165 VLGARGVR
+165 VLGSRGVR
-173 TIPEGLIQS
+173 TIPEGLIES
-182 SGDVAMEN
+182 AGDV
-190 TEELRR
+190 TESNVNDLMI

-201 TDFIKG
+201 SDFIRG
-207 GRLRELVDQRSS
+207 GRLRELVDQRVSS
-219 AYPSSVSALRVF
+219 SPISVAALRVF

-242 VDNAGS
+242 INNAGS

-258 RRPDVLRYRRTLMER
+258 RRPDVLRYRKTFMER
-273 YVKPSHKRVLLLLPC
+273 YVKPPHKKVLLLLPC

-326 IVPRELDCFYPANS
+326 VVPRELDCFYPANS

-350 CQERQF
+350 CQEKEF
-356 IREMLAHLL
+356 IREMVSHLMD
-365 EQGYDKVISHLG
+365 QGYEKVISHLG
-377 EDTELIADLRDDIV
+377 EDTELIAGLRDDIV

-401 ASLNNLETALRDATD
+401 ASLTNLENALRDATV
-416 GMKVGDYAEDRR
+416 GMKVGDYAEDRK

-440 KEVADRIM
+440 KDIADRIM
-448 DGNTFGTGRF
+448 DENTFGTGRF

-481 LTVDGGRIVAECGTN
+481 LTVDGGKVVAESGRN

-511 VGVIDADPRIRIGD
+511 VGVIDADPGIRIGD
-525 ETVVMRN
+525 EAVVMKN
-532 GEVVAVGVATMSGR
+532 GEVVAVGVAVMSGK
-546 EMTELKRGIAVKIR
+546 EMTQLKRGIAVKIR

>member
-1 MLDVNHRSFRGRV
+1 MLDVNYRSFRGRV
-14 CEYKDGDTSITTP
+14 CEYKDGETSITTP
-27 AVLRTVTGACE
+27 AVLRTVNGPCD
-38 DRVHILV
+38 DRIHILV
-45 EGGARYY
+45 EGGNRFY
-52 VYNGTRYPLDGSVI
+52 VDNGVKHPLDGGQI
-66 TSTPFGPFKGDV
+66 TSTSFGLFKGGV

-86 AVRLPL
+86 SVRLPL
-92 PERLEVPEGVEM
+92 PEKIELPETVEV
-104 LLLTNAYDLRNNA
+104 LLLSNAYDLRGNA
-117 RALVDV
+117 RALVDAV
-123 TIRLREAVGY
+123 IKLRESVGY

-147 LALLTYMG
+147 LALLAYMG
-155 VDVFDDSLCR
+155 VDLFDDSLCK
-165 VLGARGVR
+165 VLGSRGVR
-173 TIPEGLIQS
+173 TIPEGLIES
-182 SGDVAMEN
+182 AGDVIESNVNDLMI
-190 TEELRR
+190 

-201 TDFIKG
+201 SDFIRG
-207 GRLRELVDQRSS
+207 GRLRELVDQRVSS
-219 AYPSSVSALRVF
+219 SPISVAALRVF

-242 VDNAGS
+242 INNAGS

-258 RRPDVLRYRRTLMER
+258 RRPDVLRYRKTFMER
-273 YVKPSHKRVLLLLPC
+273 YVKPPHKKVLLLLPC

-326 IVPRELDCFYPANS
+326 VVPRELDCFYPANS

-350 CQERQF
+350 CQEKEF
-356 IREMLAHLL
+356 IREMVSHLMD
-365 EQGYDKVISHLG
+365 QGYEKVISHLG
-377 EDTELIADLRDDIV
+377 EDTELIAGLRDDIV

-401 ASLNNLETALRDATD
+401 ASLTNLENALRDATV
-416 GMKVGDYAEDRR
+416 GMKVGDYAEDRK

-440 KEVADRIM
+440 KDIADRIM
-448 DGNTFGTGRF
+448 DENTFGTGRF

-481 LTVDGGRIVAECGTN
+481 LTVDGGKVVAESGRN

-511 VGVIDADPRIRIGD
+511 VGVIDADPGIRIGD
-525 ETVVMRN
+525 EAVVMKN
-532 GEVVAVGVATMSGR
+532 GEVVAVGVAVMSGK
-546 EMTELKRGIAVKIR
+546 EMTQLKRGIAVKIR

>member
-1 MLDVNHRSFRGRV
+1 MLDVNYRSFRGRV
-14 CEYKDGDTSITTP
+14 CEYKDGETSITTP
-27 AVLRTVTGACE
+27 AVLRTVNGPCD
-38 DRVHILV
+38 DRIHILV
-45 EGGARYY
+45 EGGNRFY
-52 VYNGTRYPLDGSVI
+52 VDNGVKHPLDGGRI
-66 TSTPFGPFKGDV
+66 TSTSFGLFKGGV

-86 AVRLPL
+86 SVRLPL
-92 PERLEVPEGVEM
+92 PEKIELPETVEV
-104 LLLTNAYDLRNNA
+104 LLLSNAYDLRGNA
-117 RALVDV
+117 RALVDAV
-123 TIRLREAVGY
+123 IKLRESVGY

-147 LALLTYMG
+147 LALLAYMG
-155 VDVFDDSLCR
+155 VDLFDDSLCK
-165 VLGARGVR
+165 VLGSRGVR
-173 TIPEGLIQS
+173 TIPEGLIES
-182 SGDVAMEN
+182 TGDV
-190 TEELRR
+190 TESNVNDLMI
-196 ECAKV
+196 ECTKV
-201 TDFIKG
+201 SDFIRG
-207 GRLRELVDQRSS
+207 GRLRELVDQRVSS
-219 AYPSSVSALRVF
+219 SPISVAALRVF

-242 VDNAGS
+242 INNAGS

-258 RRPDVLRYRRTLMER
+258 RRPDVLRYRKTFMER
-273 YVKPSHKRVLLLLPC
+273 YVKPPHKKVLLLLPC

-326 IVPRELDCFYPANS
+326 VVPRELDCFYPANS

-350 CQERQF
+350 CQEKEF
-356 IREMLAHLL
+356 IREMVSHLMD
-365 EQGYDKVISHLG
+365 QGYEKVISHLG
-377 EDTELIADLRDDIV
+377 EDTELIAGLRDDIV

-401 ASLNNLETALRDATD
+401 ASLTNLENALRDATV
-416 GMKVGDYAEDRR
+416 GMKVGDYAEDRK

-440 KEVADRIM
+440 KDIADRIM
-448 DGNTFGTGRF
+448 DENTFGTGRF

-481 LTVDGGRIVAECGTN
+481 LTVDGGKVVAESGRN

-511 VGVIDADPRIRIGD
+511 VGVIDADPGIRIGD
-525 ETVVMRN
+525 EAVVMKN
-532 GEVVAVGVATMSGR
+532 GEVVAVGVAVMSGK
-546 EMTELKRGIAVKIR
+546 EMTQLKRGIAVKIR

>member
-1 MLDVNHRSFRGRV
+1 MLDVNYRSFRGRV
-14 CEYKDGDTSITTP
+14 CEYKDGETSITTP
-27 AVLRTVTGACE
+27 AVLRTVNGPCD
-38 DRVHILV
+38 DRIHILV
-45 EGGARYY
+45 EGGNRFY
-52 VYNGTRYPLDGSVI
+52 VDNGVKYPLDDGQI
-66 TSTPFGPFKGDV
+66 TSTSFGLFKGGV

-86 AVRLPL
+86 SVRLPL
-92 PERLEVPEGVEM
+92 PEMIELPETVEV
-104 LLLTNAYDLRNNA
+104 LLLSNAYDLRGNA
-117 RALVDV
+117 RALVDAV
-123 TIRLREAVGY
+123 IKLRESVGY

-147 LALLTYMG
+147 LALLAYMG
-155 VDVFDDSLCR
+155 VDLFDDSLCK
-165 VLGARGVR
+165 VLGSRGVR
-173 TIPEGLIQS
+173 TIPEGLIES
-182 SGDVAMEN
+182 TGDV
-190 TEELRR
+190 TESNVNDLMI

-201 TDFIKG
+201 SDFIRG
-207 GRLRELVDQRSS
+207 GRLRELVDQRVSS
-219 AYPSSVSALRVF
+219 SPISVAALRVF

-242 VDNAGS
+242 INNAGS

-258 RRPDVLRYRRTLMER
+258 RRPDVLRYRKTFMER
-273 YVKPSHKRVLLLLPC
+273 YVKPPHKKVLLLLPC

-326 IVPRELDCFYPANS
+326 VVPRELDCFYPANS

-350 CQERQF
+350 CQEKEF
-356 IREMLAHLL
+356 IREMVSHLMD
-365 EQGYDKVISHLG
+365 QGYEKVISHLG
-377 EDTELIADLRDDIV
+377 EDTELIAGLRDDIV

-401 ASLNNLETALRDATD
+401 ASLTNLENALRDATV
-416 GMKVGDYAEDRR
+416 GMKVGDYAEDRK

-440 KEVADRIM
+440 KDIADKIM
-448 DGNTFGTGRF
+448 DENTFGTGRF

-481 LTVDGGRIVAECGTN
+481 LTVDGGKVVAESGRN

-511 VGVIDADPRIRIGD
+511 VGVIDADPGIRIGD
-525 ETVVMRN
+525 EAVVMKN
-532 GEVVAVGVATMSGR
+532 GEVVAVGVAVMSGK
-546 EMTELKRGIAVKIR
+546 EMTQLKRGIAVKIR

>member
-1 MLDVNHRSFRGRV
+1 MLDVNYRSFRGRV
-14 CEYKDGDTSITTP
+14 CEYKDGETSITTP
-27 AVLRTVTGACE
+27 AVLRTVNGPCD
-38 DRVHILV
+38 DRIHILV
-45 EGGARYY
+45 EGGNRFY
-52 VYNGTRYPLDGSVI
+52 VDNGVKHPLDGGQI
-66 TSTPFGPFKGDV
+66 TSTSFGLFKGGV

-86 AVRLPL
+86 SVRLPL
-92 PERLEVPEGVEM
+92 PEKIELPETVEV
-104 LLLTNAYDLRNNA
+104 LLLSNAYDLRGNA
-117 RALVDV
+117 RALVDAV
-123 TIRLREAVGY
+123 IKLRESVGY

-147 LALLTYMG
+147 LALLAYMG
-155 VDVFDDSLCR
+155 VDLFDDSLCK
-165 VLGARGVR
+165 VLGSRGVR
-173 TIPEGLIQS
+173 TIPEGLIES
-182 SGDVAMEN
+182 AGDVIESNVNDLMI
-190 TEELRR
+190 

-201 TDFIKG
+201 SDFIRG
-207 GRLRELVDQRSS
+207 GRLRELVDQRVSS
-219 AYPSSVSALRVF
+219 SPISVAALRVF

-242 VDNAGS
+242 INNAGS

-258 RRPDVLRYRRTLMER
+258 RRPDVLRYRKTFMER
-273 YVKPSHKRVLLLLPC
+273 YVKPPHKKVLLLLPC

-326 IVPRELDCFYPANS
+326 VVPRELDCFYPANS

-350 CQERQF
+350 CQEKEF
-356 IREMLAHLL
+356 IREMVSHLMD
-365 EQGYDKVISHLG
+365 QGYEKVISHLG
-377 EDTELIADLRDDIV
+377 EDTELIAGLRDDIV

-401 ASLNNLETALRDATD
+401 ASLTNLENALRDATV
-416 GMKVGDYAEDRR
+416 GMKVGDYAEDRK

-440 KEVADRIM
+440 KDIADRIM
-448 DGNTFGTGRF
+448 DENTFGTGRF

-481 LTVDGGRIVAECGTN
+481 LTVDGGKVVAESRRN

-511 VGVIDADPRIRIGD
+511 VGVIDADPGIRIGD
-525 ETVVMRN
+525 EAVVMKN
-532 GEVVAVGVATMSGR
+532 GEVVAVGVAVMSGK
-546 EMTELKRGIAVKIR
+546 EMTQLKRGIAVKIR

>member
-1 MLDVNHRSFRGRV
+1 MLDVNYRSFRGRV
-14 CEYKDGDTSITTP
+14 CEYRDGDISITTP
-27 AVLRTVTGACE
+27 AVIRTVSGPC
-38 DRVHILV
+38 DDGIHILV
-45 EGGARYY
+45 E
-52 VYNGTRYPLDGSVI
+52 NGTRFYVNNGIRYPLDVSQI
-66 TSTPFGPFKGDV
+66 KSTSFGLYKGDV
-78 VMCGEKVA
+78 TMCGEKVA

-92 PERLEVPEGVEM
+92 PDKMELPETVEM
-104 LLLTNAYDLRNNA
+104 VLLTNAYDLRNNA

-123 TIRLREAVGY
+123 VIKLREAIGY

-147 LALLTYMG
+147 LALLAYMG
-155 VDVFDDSLCR
+155 VDVFDDSLCK
-165 VLGARGVR
+165 VLGSRGVR
-173 TIPEGLIQS
+173 TIPEGLIQA
-182 SGDVAMEN
+182 SGDVSDIN
-190 TEELRR
+190 VSELLN

-201 TDFIKG
+201 SDFIKG

-219 AYPSSVSALRVF
+219 SSPISVAALRVF

-236 DYQEEA
+236 EYQEES
-242 VDNAGS
+242 VNNSGS

-258 RRPDVLRYRRTLMER
+258 RRPDVLRYRNTLMER
-273 YVKPSHKRVLLLLPC
+273 YVKPKHKRVLLLLPC

-350 CQERQF
+350 CQEKQF
-356 IREMLAHLL
+356 IRDMLAHLL

-377 EDTELIADLRDDIV
+377 EDTELIEGLCDDIV

-401 ASLNNLETALRDATD
+401 ASLNNLETALREATE
-416 GMKVGDYAEDRR
+416 GMKVGDYAEDRK
-428 ETIRSVLSFQFG
+428 ETIRSVLCFQFG

-448 DGNTFGTGRF
+448 DENTFGTGRF

-481 LTVDGGRIVAECGTN
+481 LTVDGGKVVAECGKN

-511 VGVIDADPRIRIGD
+511 IGVIDADPGIRIGD
-525 ETVVMRN
+525 ETVVMKN

>member
-1 MLDVNHRSFRGRV
+1 MLDVNYRSFRGRV
-14 CEYKDGDTSITTP
+14 CEYKDGETSITTP
-27 AVLRTVTGACE
+27 AVLRTVNGPCD
-38 DRVHILV
+38 DRIHILV
-45 EGGARYY
+45 ENGDRFY
-52 VYNGTRYPLDGSVI
+52 VDNGTKYPLDGGKI
-66 TSTPFGPFKGDV
+66 TSTNFGLFKGGV
-78 VMCGEKVA
+78 MMCGEKVA
-86 AVRLPL
+86 SVRLPL
-92 PERLEVPEGVEM
+92 PEKIELPETVEV
-104 LLLTNAYDLRNNA
+104 LLLSNAYDLRNNA

-123 TIRLREAVGY
+123 VIKLRESVGY

-147 LALLTYMG
+147 LALLAYMG
-155 VDVFDDSLCR
+155 VDLFDDSLCR
-165 VLGARGVR
+165 VLGSRGVR
-173 TIPEGLIQS
+173 TIPEGLIES
-182 SGDVAMEN
+182 SGDV
-190 TEELRR
+190 TESNVNDLNI
-196 ECAKV
+196 ECAKIA
-201 TDFIKG
+201 DFIRG
-207 GRLRELVDQRSS
+207 GRLRELVDQRVSS
-219 AYPSSVSALRVF
+219 SPTSVAALRVF

-242 VDNAGS
+242 VNNAGS

-258 RRPDVLRYRRTLMER
+258 RRPDVLRYRRTFMER
-273 YVKPSHKRVLLLLPC
+273 YVKPPHKRVLLLLPC

-326 IVPRELDCFYPANS
+326 VVPRELDCFYPANS

-350 CQERQF
+350 CQEKEF
-356 IREMLAHLL
+356 IREMVSHLL
-365 EQGYDKVISHLG
+365 AQGYDKVISHLG
-377 EDTELIADLRDDIV
+377 EDTELIAGLHDDIV

-401 ASLNNLETALRDATD
+401 ASLTNLENALRDATA
-416 GMKVGDYAEDRR
+416 GMKVGDYAEDRK

-440 KEVADRIM
+440 KDIADRIM
-448 DGNTFGTGRF
+448 DENTFGTGRF

-481 LTVDGGRIVAECGTN
+481 LTVDGGKVVAESGRN

-511 VGVIDADPRIRIGD
+511 VGVIDADPGIRIGD
-525 ETVVMRN
+525 EAVVMKN
-532 GEVVAVGVATMSGR
+532 GEVVAVGVAVMSGK
-546 EMTELKRGIAVKIR
+546 EMTQLKRGIAVKIR

>member
-1 MLDVNHRSFRGRV
+1 MLDVNYRSFRGRV
-14 CEYKDGDTSITTP
+14 CEYKDGETSITTP
-27 AVLRTVTGACE
+27 AVLRTVNGPCD
-38 DRVHILV
+38 DRIHILV
-45 EGGARYY
+45 EGGNRFY
-52 VYNGTRYPLDGSVI
+52 VDNGVKHPLDGGQI
-66 TSTPFGPFKGDV
+66 TSTSFGLFKGGV

-86 AVRLPL
+86 SVRLPL
-92 PERLEVPEGVEM
+92 PEMIELPETVEV
-104 LLLTNAYDLRNNA
+104 LLLSNAYDLRGNA
-117 RALVDV
+117 RALVDAV
-123 TIRLREAVGY
+123 IKLRESVGY

-147 LALLTYMG
+147 LALLAYMG
-155 VDVFDDSLCR
+155 VDLFDDSLCK
-165 VLGARGVR
+165 VLGSRGVR
-173 TIPEGLIQS
+173 TIPEGLIES
-182 SGDVAMEN
+182 TGDV
-190 TEELRR
+190 TESNVNDLMI

-201 TDFIKG
+201 SDFIRG
-207 GRLRELVDQRSS
+207 GRLRELVDQRVSS
-219 AYPSSVSALRVF
+219 SPISVAALRVF

-242 VDNAGS
+242 INNAGS

-258 RRPDVLRYRRTLMER
+258 RRPDVLRYRKTFMER
-273 YVKPSHKRVLLLLPC
+273 YVKPPHKKVLLLLPC

-326 IVPRELDCFYPANS
+326 VVPRELDCFYPANS

-350 CQERQF
+350 CQEKEF
-356 IREMLAHLL
+356 IREMASHLMD
-365 EQGYDKVISHLG
+365 QGYEKVISHLG
-377 EDTELIADLRDDIV
+377 EDTELIAGLRDDIV

-401 ASLNNLETALRDATD
+401 ASLTNLENALRDATV
-416 GMKVGDYAEDRR
+416 GMKVGDYAEDRK

-440 KEVADRIM
+440 KDIADRIM
-448 DGNTFGTGRF
+448 DENTFGTGRF

-481 LTVDGGRIVAECGTN
+481 LTVDGGKVVAESGRN

-511 VGVIDADPRIRIGD
+511 VGVIDADPGIRIGD
-525 ETVVMRN
+525 EAVVMKN
-532 GEVVAVGVATMSGR
+532 GEVVAVGVAVMSGK
-546 EMTELKRGIAVKIR
+546 EMTQLKRGIAVKIR

>member
-1 MLDVNHRSFRGRV
+1 MLDVNYRSFRGRV
-14 CEYKDGDTSITTP
+14 CEYKDGETSITTP
-27 AVLRTVTGACE
+27 AVLRTVNGPCD
-38 DRVHILV
+38 DRIHILV
-45 EGGARYY
+45 EGGNRFY
-52 VYNGTRYPLDGSVI
+52 VDNGVKHPLDGGQI
-66 TSTPFGPFKGDV
+66 TSTSFGLFKGGV

-86 AVRLPL
+86 SVRLPL
-92 PERLEVPEGVEM
+92 PEKIELPETVEV
-104 LLLTNAYDLRNNA
+104 LLLSNAYDLRGNA
-117 RALVDV
+117 RALVDAV
-123 TIRLREAVGY
+123 IKLRESVGY

-147 LALLTYMG
+147 LALLVYMG
-155 VDVFDDSLCR
+155 VDLFDDSLCK
-165 VLGARGVR
+165 VLGSRGVR
-173 TIPEGLIQS
+173 TIPEGLIES
-182 SGDVAMEN
+182 AGDV
-190 TEELRR
+190 TESNVNDLMI

-201 TDFIKG
+201 SDFIRG
-207 GRLRELVDQRSS
+207 GRLRELVDQRVSS
-219 AYPSSVSALRVF
+219 SPISVAALRVF

-242 VDNAGS
+242 INNAGS

-258 RRPDVLRYRRTLMER
+258 RRPDVLRYRKTFMER
-273 YVKPSHKRVLLLLPC
+273 YVKPPHKKVLLLLPC

-326 IVPRELDCFYPANS
+326 VVPRELDCFYPANS

-350 CQERQF
+350 CQEKEF
-356 IREMLAHLL
+356 IREMVSHLMD
-365 EQGYDKVISHLG
+365 QGYEKVISHLG
-377 EDTELIADLRDDIV
+377 EDTELIAGLRDDIV

-401 ASLNNLETALRDATD
+401 ASLTNLENALRDATV
-416 GMKVGDYAEDRR
+416 GMKVGDYAEDRK

-440 KEVADRIM
+440 KDIADRIM
-448 DGNTFGTGRF
+448 DENTFGTGRF

-481 LTVDGGRIVAECGTN
+481 LTVDGGKVVAESGRN

-511 VGVIDADPRIRIGD
+511 VGVIDADPGIRIGD
-525 ETVVMRN
+525 EAVVMKN
-532 GEVVAVGVATMSGR
+532 GEVVAVGVAVMSGK
-546 EMTELKRGIAVKIR
+546 EMTQLKRGIAVKIR

>member
-1 MLDVNHRSFRGRV
+1 MLDVNYRSFRGRV
-14 CEYKDGDTSITTP
+14 CEYKDDETSIITP
-27 AVLRTVTGACE
+27 AVLRSVNGPCE

-45 EGGARYY
+45 ENGDRFY
-52 VYNGTRYPLDGSVI
+52 VDNGTRYPLDGSHI
-66 TSTPFGPFKGDV
+66 KSTSFGLFKGGV
-78 VMCGEKVA
+78 NMCGEKVA

-92 PERLEVPEGVEM
+92 PEKLELPETVEM

-123 TIRLREAVGY
+123 VIKLRQAVGY

-147 LALLTYMG
+147 LALLVYMG

-182 SGDVAMEN
+182 SGDV
-190 TEELRR
+190 TESNLNDLST
-196 ECAKV
+196 ECVKV
-201 TDFIKG
+201 SDFIKG
-207 GRLRELVDQRSS
+207 GRLRELVDQR
-219 AYPSSVSALRVF
+219 APVTPSSVAALRLF
-231 DRVGY
+231 DNLGY

-242 VDNAGS
+242 VNNAGS

-258 RRPDVLRYRRTLMER
+258 RRPDVLRYRKTLMER
-273 YVKPSHKRVLLLLPC
+273 YVKPPHKRVLLLLPC

-315 VHEVIVTSPLG
+315 VHEVIITSPLG
-326 IVPRELDCFYPANS
+326 VVPRELDCFYPANS

-350 CQERQF
+350 CQEKQF

-377 EDTELIADLRDDIV
+377 EDTELIRGLRDDIV

-401 ASLNNLETALRDATD
+401 VSLSNLENALRDATA
-416 GMKVGDYAEDRR
+416 GMKVGDYAEDRK

-440 KEVADRIM
+440 KDVADRIM
-448 DGNTFGTGRF
+448 DEDTWGIGRF

-481 LTVDGGRIVAECGTN
+481 LTVDGGKVVAECGKN

-511 VGVIDADPRIRIGD
+511 VGVIDADPGIRIGD
-525 ETVVMRN
+525 EAVVMKN
-532 GEVVAVGVATMSGR
+532 GEVVAVGVAVMSGR

>member
-14 CEYKDGDTSITTP
+14 CEYRDGDLSIVTP
-27 AVLRTVTGACE
+27 AILRTAFGPCDDCIHV
-38 DRVHILV
+38 LV
-45 EGGARYY
+45 EGWGRFLVVDGERYQ
-52 VYNGTRYPLDGSVI
+52 LDDPSL
-66 TSTPFGPFKGDV
+66 TSTPFGVISGRLT
-78 VMCGEKVA
+78 MCGEKVA
-86 AVRLPL
+86 TLRLPL
-92 PERLEVPEGVEM
+92 PVDIEIPGTVEV

-117 RALVDV
+117 RSLVDTV
-123 TIRLREAVGY
+123 IRLRESVGY

-147 LALLTYMG
+147 LALLVYMG

-165 VLGARGVR
+165 VLGVRGMR
-173 TIPEGLIQS
+173 TIPEGLMQS
-182 SGDVAMEN
+182 DDDVSQSN
-190 TEELRR
+190 VTELVN

-201 TDFIKG
+201 SDFIRG
-207 GRLRELVDQRSS
+207 GRLRELVDQRV
-219 AYPSSVSALRVF
+219 PSSPFSVATLRLF

-236 DYQEEA
+236 GYQEEA
-242 VDNAGS
+242 TDNAGS

-258 RRPDVLRYRRTLMER
+258 RRPDVLRYRKTLMER
-273 YVKPSHKRVLLLLPC
+273 YVKPAHKRVLLLLPC

-315 VHEVIVTSPLG
+315 VHEVVVTSPLG
-326 IVPRELDCFYPANS
+326 IVPRELDSFYPANS

-350 CQERQF
+350 CQEKEF
-356 IREMLAHLL
+356 IRGMLAHLIG
-365 EQGYDKVISHLG
+365 QGYDKVISHLG
-377 EDTELIADLRDDIV
+377 PDTKLVAGLHDDIV

-401 ASLNNLETALRDATD
+401 ASLKNLEVALRDATG
-416 GMKVGDYAEDRR
+416 GMKVGDYAEDRK
-428 ETIRSVLSFQFG
+428 ETIRSVLGFQFG
-440 KEVADRIM
+440 KDVADRIM
-448 DGNTFGTGRF
+448 DEDTFGTGRF

-481 LTVDGGRIVAECGTN
+481 LTVDGGRIVAGCGRN

-511 VGVIDADPRIRIGD
+511 VGVIDADPGIRIGD
-525 ETVVMRN
+525 EAVVMQG
-532 GEVVAVGVATMSGR
+532 GEIVAVGVATMSGR

>member
-1 MLDVNHRSFRGRV
+1 MLDVNYRSFRGRV
-14 CEYKDGDTSITTP
+14 CEYKDGETSITTP
-27 AVLRTVTGACE
+27 AVLRTVNGPCD
-38 DRVHILV
+38 DRIHILV
-45 EGGARYY
+45 EGGNRFY
-52 VYNGTRYPLDGSVI
+52 VDNGVKYPLDDGQI
-66 TSTPFGPFKGDV
+66 TSTSFGLFKGGV

-86 AVRLPL
+86 SVRLPL
-92 PERLEVPEGVEM
+92 PEKIELPETVEI
-104 LLLTNAYDLRNNA
+104 LLLSNAYDLRGNA
-117 RALVDV
+117 RALVDTV
-123 TIRLREAVGY
+123 IKLRESVGY

-147 LALLTYMG
+147 LALLAYMG
-155 VDVFDDSLCR
+155 VDLFDDSLCK
-165 VLGARGVR
+165 VLGSRGVR
-173 TIPEGLIQS
+173 TIPEGLIES
-182 SGDVAMEN
+182 TGDV
-190 TEELRR
+190 TESNVNDLMI

-201 TDFIKG
+201 SDFIRG
-207 GRLRELVDQRSS
+207 GRLRELVDQRVSS
-219 AYPSSVSALRVF
+219 SPISVAALRVF

-242 VDNAGS
+242 INNAGS

-258 RRPDVLRYRRTLMER
+258 RRPDVLRYRKTFMER
-273 YVKPSHKRVLLLLPC
+273 YVKPPHKKVLLLLPC

-326 IVPRELDCFYPANS
+326 VVPRELDCFYPANS

-350 CQERQF
+350 CQEKEF
-356 IREMLAHLL
+356 IREMVSHLMD
-365 EQGYDKVISHLG
+365 QGYEKVISHLG
-377 EDTELIADLRDDIV
+377 EDTELIAGLRDDIV

-401 ASLNNLETALRDATD
+401 ASLTNLENALRDATV
-416 GMKVGDYAEDRR
+416 GMKVGDYAEDRK

-440 KEVADRIM
+440 KDIADRIM
-448 DGNTFGTGRF
+448 DENTFGTGRF

-481 LTVDGGRIVAECGTN
+481 LTVDGGKVVAESGRN

-511 VGVIDADPRIRIGD
+511 VGVIDADPGIRIGD
-525 ETVVMRN
+525 EAVVMKN
-532 GEVVAVGVATMSGR
+532 GEVVAVGVAVMSGK
-546 EMTELKRGIAVKIR
+546 EMTQLKRGIAVKIR